1 MVGFSFCC
9 VLLFFLHSEPLRR
22 PPKQPFELLP
32 QPRPHLVPVAVVDPL
47 FLRIIVNQIVPHGTG
62 DWRRQPQ
69 LAVGGLLVDDVGAL
83 PFAQAQRQ
91 DSGLRFKKGEREERE
106 KREERARERFGGEK
120 QRERETERE
129 RQARERRKK

>member
-1 MVGFSFCC
+1 M
-9 VLLFFLHSEPLRR
+9 
-22 PPKQPFELLP
+22 
-32 QPRPHLVPVAVVDPL
+32 PVAVVDPL
-47 FLRIIVNQIVPHGTG
+47 FLRIIVNQIGPHGTG

-69 LAVGGLLVDDVGAL
+69 LAVGGLLVDDVG
-83 PFAQAQRQ
+83 AQAQRQ

-129 RQARERRKK
+129 RKARERRKK